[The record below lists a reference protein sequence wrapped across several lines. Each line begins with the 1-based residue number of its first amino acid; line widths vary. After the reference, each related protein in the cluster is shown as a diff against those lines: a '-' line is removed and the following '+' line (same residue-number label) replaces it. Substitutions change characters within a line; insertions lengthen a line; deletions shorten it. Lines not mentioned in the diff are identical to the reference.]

1 MPARPAAPAHDGRS
15 PRYQQLT
22 TVLAREIRDGRHPV
36 GGLLPP
42 EPQLCE
48 RFGVS
53 RHTVRE
59 AVRQLCDMGLVSRH
73 QGIGTVI
80 RARESQKQYSASL
93 SSLGDLMAYAQG
105 TKLKL
110 VDSRS
115 VVADAALAAQL
126 RCKEGERWIE
136 WNTCRFARDT
146 NEAIVHMR
154 IFVRPECE
162 GMRAELERGEAWV
175 FGLIEKYG
183 GERILEAQQV
193 VGAIAVPAESARL
206 LGVKPRSPGL
216 LVRRFYL
223 GRNGRLLSVSIN
235 VHPPGRVEFTTSW
248 RLEGSEH

>member
-1 MPARPAAPAHDGRS
+1 IQSPKPVHDGRA

-22 TVLAREIRDGRHPV
+22 TSLAREIRDGRYAV
-36 GGLLPP
+36 GGLLPA

-59 AVRQLCDMGLVSRH
+59 AVRQLCELGLVTRH
-73 QGIGTVI
+73 QGIGTVV

-110 VDSRS
+110 VGSRN
-115 VVADAALAAQL
+115 VVADAALAARL
-126 RCKEGERWIE
+126 RCDEGEHWIE
-136 WNTCRFARDT
+136 WDTCRFTRDT
-146 NEAIVHMR
+146 NEPIVHMR

-183 GERILEAQQV
+183 GERILEARQV
-193 VGAIAVPAESARL
+193 VAAMAVPAESARH
-206 LGVKPRSPGL
+206 LGVRPRSPGL

-235 VHPPGRVEFTTSW
+235 VHPPGKVEFTTHW
-248 RLEGSEH
+248 RLEGSEF